1 MAAPRRRRCSTAP
14 CWYAVDVPAGADP
27 SDGAAVDLF
36 GYHGRA
42 GEAAWLAAGRAV
54 QLVEWGRTHRFC
66 GRCGTPTEPAPG
78 ERAMRCPACGL
89 AAFPRLAPAMITL
102 VTRGDDGPD
111 QEALLA
117 RGVQWPIPMYSCL
130 AGFVEPG
137 ESLEG
142 AVVREVREEV
152 GLTVGDVRYRGS
164 QPWPFPH
171 SLMIGFRARYVSGE
185 LVLDATEIAEAAWY
199 RRDDLPMIPPGIS
212 IARRLIDEWVA
223 EGDRRSRPRQRLAR
237 GPAAGLQLLGEQV
250 EDDLAAHPAVHRRPR
265 AGQLVALGR
274 EAVERHVLA
283 EQPQGDEQLL
293 GLDDRAAQVVLGVDQ
308 QHRHVDVAD
317 VADRRHPG
325 VLARGPRGGSGRARC
340 GRPWRCRSTTPRRS
354 GC

>member
-1 MAAPRRRRCSTAP
+1 MATFEPRSAFTSDIADAVYVHVIGASVWADAAPADPTWTSHVVGILDGVA
-14 CWYAVDVPAGADP
+14 WYAVDVPSDLDP

-89 AAFPRLAPAMITL
+89 SAFPRLAPAMITL

-117 RGVQWPIPMYSCL
+117 RGVQWRAPMYSCL

-142 AVVREVREEV
+142 AVVREVNEEV
-152 GLTVGDVRYRGS
+152 GLTVGDVRYQGS

-171 SLMIGFRARYVSGE
+171 SLMCGFRARWVAGDIE
-185 LVLDATEIAEAAWY
+185 PDPTEIADADWY
-199 RRDDLPMIPPGIS
+199 RRDAMPNIPPGIS
-212 IARRLIDEWVA
+212 IARKLINAWLE
-223 EGDRRSRPRQRLAR
+223 
-237 GPAAGLQLLGEQV
+237 
-250 EDDLAAHPAVHRRPR
+250 
-265 AGQLVALGR
+265 
-274 EAVERHVLA
+274 EA
-283 EQPQGDEQLL
+283 
-293 GLDDRAAQVVLGVDQ
+293 
-308 QHRHVDVAD
+308 
-317 VADRRHPG
+317 
-325 VLARGPRGGSGRARC
+325 
-340 GRPWRCRSTTPRRS
+340 
-354 GC
+354 

>member
-1 MAAPRRRRCSTAP
+1 MWIDADAGRPGAGRATSSACSTAP
-14 CWYAVDVPAGADP
+14 AGTPSTCPPATTRATAP
-27 SDGAAVDLF
+27 RVDLY

-89 AAFPRLAPAMITL
+89 SAFPRLAPAMITL

-117 RGVQWPIPMYSCL
+117 RGVQWKVPMYSCL

-142 AVVREVREEV
+142 AVVREVKR
-152 GLTVGDVRYRGS
+152 GGRPDRRRRPLPGS

-185 LVLDATEIAEAAWY
+185 HRARPDRDRRRRTGTAATT
-199 RRDDLPMIPPGIS
+199 LPMIPPGIS
-212 IARRLIDEWVA
+212 IARKLIDAWLA
-223 EGDRRSRPRQRLAR
+223 EG
-237 GPAAGLQLLGEQV
+237 
-250 EDDLAAHPAVHRRPR
+250 
-265 AGQLVALGR
+265 
-274 EAVERHVLA
+274 
-283 EQPQGDEQLL
+283 
-293 GLDDRAAQVVLGVDQ
+293 
-308 QHRHVDVAD
+308 
-317 VADRRHPG
+317 
-325 VLARGPRGGSGRARC
+325 
-340 GRPWRCRSTTPRRS
+340 
-354 GC
+354 